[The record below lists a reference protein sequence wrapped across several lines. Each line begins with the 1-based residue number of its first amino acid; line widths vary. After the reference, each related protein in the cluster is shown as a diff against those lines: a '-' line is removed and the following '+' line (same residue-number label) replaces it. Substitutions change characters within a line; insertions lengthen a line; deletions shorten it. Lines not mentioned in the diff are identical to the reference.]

1 MPERIS
7 PRQLMALFVVSRIS
21 LTLIYHGADP
31 VVKQDVWWEAM
42 ADTLLM
48 MLVIWGLSFL
58 WRRFPGQNLVQVM
71 EILLGP
77 ILGKML
83 ASLYVLFVL
92 LMFSSSMRL
101 AGDVFVITSLP
112 RTPLVLVVG
121 ALAAMAARCV
131 RAGVEVLARC
141 AEVILPI
148 LAASLIVIFF
158 VLLPY
163 VRLEQLLPFEVL
175 VVGPLPHL
183 RAMTGTLARTLELI
197 SVGMLYSLCHPQA
210 QVPRMLY
217 RAEGL
222 LAVGWGSMFIAIVGV
237 LGGNFRPFPF
247 PWLMTLRTVEAIR
260 FIERIDALIL
270 AVWVL
275 GIFIRVS
282 LLLWT
287 AAQGLSQILGL
298 RQYQLLAFPLAS
310 IGTTYAIT
318 QAASLSHLLYQL
330 REEVLTPFMLTFVVV
345 IPLGLLLLAALRRI
359 RGSVAK
365 TDGA

>member
-1 MPERIS
+1 MS
-7 PRQLMALFVVSRIS
+7 LFVVSRIS
-21 LTLIYHGADP
+21 LTLIYHGSDP
-31 VVKQDVWWEAM
+31 VVKQDVWWEVV
-42 ADTLLM
+42 ADTFLM
-48 MLVIWGLSFL
+48 ALAIWGLSFL

-77 ILGKML
+77 VLGKAMAL
-83 ASLYVLFVL
+83 LYVLFAM

-121 ALAAMAARCV
+121 GLAALAARCV
-131 RAGVEVLARC
+131 RAGIEVLARC
-141 AEVILPI
+141 AEAILPI
-148 LAASLIVIFF
+148 LAGSMIVIFI
-158 VLLPY
+158 VLLPHI
-163 VRLEQLLPFEVL
+163 RLGQLLPFEVL
-175 VVGPLPHL
+175 AVGPLPHL
-183 RAMTGTLARTLELI
+183 RATVGTLARTVELV
-197 SVGMLYSLCHPQA
+197 SVGMLFPLCHPQE

-217 RAEGL
+217 RAEVL
-222 LAVGWGSMFIAIVGV
+222 LAIGWVSMFIAIVGV
-237 LGGNFRPFPF
+237 LGGDFRPFPY
-247 PWLMTLRTVEAIR
+247 PWLMTMRTVEAIR

-270 AVWVL
+270 PLWVL

-287 AAQGLSQILGL
+287 AAQVLTQILGL

-310 IGTTYAIT
+310 IATTYAIT
-318 QAASLSHLLYQL
+318 QAASVSDLLDQL

-345 IPLGLLLLAALRRI
+345 IPLGLLLLALLRGI